1 MGEEYVEQ
9 PAFDMASTYVE
20 MNTRTPIFF
29 VLFPGVDPTGDVE
42 RIGLANGKKIS
53 DGSFVNISMGQGQEE
68 IAINY
73 LKEAG
78 KHGNWVMFQNVHLM
92 QSWMKS
98 FERNLEI
105 VLDEGVHDDFR
116 VFVSSE
122 PPPLPYMEIIPES
135 ILQNSLKVANEAP
148 TDLKS
153 NIRRAYSKFDESH
166 FEKAKGHKP
175 LEFKALLMGLC
186 MYHSL
191 ILGRR
196 KFGFQGWSRKYNF
209 NDGDLR
215 ICGDILHNYLSSY
228 EKVPYADLRYLYGE
242 IMYGGH
248 ITDNWDRRTN
258 NTYLEVLVK
267 PEIMNGMQMTCT
279 FGFRAPDPAKFE
291 RSNYVQYVE
300 ERLPP
305 EVPAMFGLHAN
316 AEIGYLTTTGEK
328 LFATILQCSGGSGG
342 GGGAGKDEK
351 VKEIINNFLERL
363 PEYYDMLEI
372 HGKAKEKAPF
382 VVVCLQE
389 CERMNG
395 LLFTIKTSLEE
406 LMDGLLGKLNM
417 TDDMEAL
424 ANKLFLNLQPDG
436 WVKVAYP
443 SLKGLSEW
451 FVDLIL
457 RCDQLVE
464 YSAELIAPKSLWI
477 SALFNPMSFITAIK
491 QVTARKSG
499 ESLDDMALQTDITN
513 HRSPEEIA
521 EAAEDGAYIHGF
533 FLEGAAWELG
543 RGTEQGYL
551 ADMVL
556 KDLHP
561 VLPVMHVTAVQAQN
575 QTKIGRYR
583 CPAYQTSMRGAH
595 FVFECLLAMESEEF
609 DDKLWILAG
618 VALLMAPE

>member
-1 MGEEYVEQ
+1 
-9 PAFDMASTYVE
+9 
-20 MNTRTPIFF
+20 
-29 VLFPGVDPTGDVE
+29 
-42 RIGLANGKKIS
+42 
-53 DGSFVNISMGQGQEE
+53 
-68 IAINY
+68 
-73 LKEAG
+73 
-78 KHGNWVMFQNVHLM
+78 
-92 QSWMKS
+92 
-98 FERNLEI
+98 
-105 VLDEGVHDDFR
+105 
-116 VFVSSE
+116 
-122 PPPLPYMEIIPES
+122 
-135 ILQNSLKVANEAP
+135 
-148 TDLKS
+148 
-153 NIRRAYSKFDESH
+153 
-166 FEKAKGHKP
+166 
-175 LEFKALLMGLC
+175 
-186 MYHSL
+186 
-191 ILGRR
+191 
-196 KFGFQGWSRKYNF
+196 
-209 NDGDLR
+209 
-215 ICGDILHNYLSSY
+215 
-228 EKVPYADLRYLYGE
+228 
-242 IMYGGH
+242 
-248 ITDNWDRRTN
+248 
-258 NTYLEVLVK
+258 
-267 PEIMNGMQMTCT
+267 MTCT
-279 FGFRAPDPAKFE
+279 HGFRAPDPAKFE
-291 RSNYVQYVE
+291 RANYVQYVE

-328 LFATILQCSGGSGG
+328 LFSTILQCSGGSSG

-372 HGKAKEKAPF
+372 AGKAKEKAPF

-424 ANKLFLNLQPDG
+424 ASKLFLNLQPDG

-443 SLKGLSEW
+443 SLKGLAEW

-464 YSAELIAPKSLWI
+464 YSSELIAPKSLWI

-513 HRSPEEIA
+513 HRTPEEIA
-521 EAAEDGAYIHGF
+521 EGAEDGAYIHGF

-561 VLPVMHVTAVQAQN
+561 VLPVMHVTAVQGQN
-575 QTKIGRYR
+575 
-583 CPAYQTSMRGAH
+583 
-595 FVFECLLAMESEEF
+595 
-609 DDKLWILAG
+609 
-618 VALLMAPE
+618 